1 MIRIVLAAMA
11 ALALSACNPS
21 VKADPAD
28 PWKTLLPWNHSWAE
42 VQKLPN
48 GVEYIVLKKG
58 DGKGDTPKAIDQVEV
73 NYDGRLAEN
82 GLKFDSSYDRNEPA
96 TFQLNGVIPGWTEGL
111 QKMHVGDVFMF
122 WIPWKE
128 AYGADGRGVEIPPKA
143 DLMFMVEL
151 LKIMPAVTSDD
162 KAWAKVTPWPTGS
175 ADVVRRPSGLEYL
188 PVRNGDSNS
197 ATPADTD
204 EVIVHLQGRLE
215 TVEKEEGDTPDDIR
229 RRSIVVDTFEVQE
242 PASFPVNGLTT
253 GWNELVKLMHK
264 GDRWMVRMPPGLM
277 YGHEGD
283 GRVPADAT
291 VIYEVQLEDFAPQAQ
306 QGATP
311 PTPTG
316 TGQAPH

>member
-128 AYGADGRGVEIPPKA
+128 AYGADGRGVEIPPIA
-143 DLMFMVEL
+143 DLMFKVEL

-204 EVIVHLQGRLE
+204 EVIVHLQGRPRDGR
-215 TVEKEEGDTPDDIR
+215 EGRGRHARRYPPPLDR
-229 RRSIVVDTFEVQE
+229 RRYVRGPGARVV
-242 PASFPVNGLTT
+242 
-253 GWNELVKLMHK
+253 
-264 GDRWMVRMPPGLM
+264 PGQRSHHRL
-277 YGHEGD
+277 E
-283 GRVPADAT
+283 RACEADA
-291 VIYEVQLEDFAPQAQ
+291 
-306 QGATP
+306 QGRPLDGAHAA
-311 PTPTG
+311 G
-316 TGQAPH
+316 PHVWPRGRWTRACGCDGDLRSPA